1 MKWSKIHAGPIT
13 KDEILVY
20 TQNSEWQKLRLHL
33 KQKPLIYRYCKLRNY
48 LNVNKNKNKNTRAA
62 QVQVTNYINA
72 LARGGLIKP
81 WKEEGKVI

>member
-48 LNVNKNKNKNTRAA
+48 LNVNNTRAA

-81 WKEEGKVI
+81 WKEEKEEKEGKVI